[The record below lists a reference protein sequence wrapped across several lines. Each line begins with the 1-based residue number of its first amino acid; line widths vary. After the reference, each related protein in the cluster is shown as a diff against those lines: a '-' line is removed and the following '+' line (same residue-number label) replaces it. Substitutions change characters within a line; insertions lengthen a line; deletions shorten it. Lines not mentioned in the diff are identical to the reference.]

1 MTWLSSAILK
11 FRKLAVLLSHRFQMS
26 PFSLSTIT
34 RFEKAPSSDGVFKA
48 IRFQIVPFS
57 Y

>member
-1 MTWLSSAILK
+1 MTWLSLAILK

-34 RFEKAPSSDGVFKA
+34 RFEKAPFSDGVFKA
-48 IRFQIVPFS
+48 IHFQIVPFS